1 MAVPPFHR
9 IIIHAG
15 HFCSRK
21 DFCNELLNFFRAE
34 IPLPEIVAAALRAGI
49 QHRVFRAAVMA
60 DHFILSKEIA
70 YQKIHRMAY
79 EIVEQ
84 NVNEKQIILAGI
96 KENGSVIATA
106 LYQVLKEIFKGEI
119 KIIEI
124 KIDKKDPKNISLSEK
139 INFDNKVILVVDD
152 VANSGKTLLYAL
164 RPFLDFYPKKIQTL
178 VLVERSY
185 KEFPV
190 SPDYVGLSVSTAST
204 EKIIVA
210 VSKREIER
218 ATLNAS

>member
-1 MAVPPFHR
+1 
-9 IIIHAG
+9 
-15 HFCSRK
+15 
-21 DFCNELLNFFRAE
+21 
-34 IPLPEIVAAALRAGI
+34 
-49 QHRVFRAAVMA
+49 MA

-106 LYQVLKEIFKGEI
+106 LYQFLKEIFKGEI

-210 VSKREIER
+210 VSKGKIER

>member
-1 MAVPPFHR
+1 
-9 IIIHAG
+9 
-15 HFCSRK
+15 
-21 DFCNELLNFFRAE
+21 
-34 IPLPEIVAAALRAGI
+34 
-49 QHRVFRAAVMA
+49 MA

-96 KENGSVIATA
+96 KQNGSVIATA
-106 LYQVLKEIFKGEI
+106 LYQFLKEIFKGEI

-139 INFDNKVILVVDD
+139 IDFDNKVILVVDD

-204 EKIIVA
+204 EKIIVE
-210 VSKREIER
+210 VSKGEIKR
-218 ATLNAS
+218 ATLNAT

>member
-1 MAVPPFHR
+1 MA
-9 IIIHAG
+9 G
-15 HFCSRK
+15 
-21 DFCNELLNFFRAE
+21 
-34 IPLPEIVAAALRAGI
+34 
-49 QHRVFRAAVMA
+49 
-60 DHFILSKEIA
+60 HFILSKEIA

-96 KENGSVIATA
+96 KQNGSVIATA
-106 LYQVLKEIFKGEI
+106 LYQFLKEIFKGEI

-210 VSKREIER
+210 VSKGEIER

>member
-1 MAVPPFHR
+1 MAR
-9 IIIHAG
+9 
-15 HFCSRK
+15 
-21 DFCNELLNFFRAE
+21 
-34 IPLPEIVAAALRAGI
+34 
-49 QHRVFRAAVMA
+49 
-60 DHFILSKEIA
+60 HFILSKEIA
-70 YQKIHRMAY
+70 YQKIRRMAY

-96 KENGSVIATA
+96 KENGSVIAKA
-106 LYQVLKEIFKGEI
+106 LYNFLKEIFKGEI

-124 KIDKKDPKNISLSEK
+124 KIDKKDPKNISLAEK

-164 RPFLDFYPKKIQTL
+164 RPFLNFYPKKIQTL

-204 EKIIVA
+204 EKIIVE
-210 VSKREIER
+210 VSKGEIER
-218 ATLNAS
+218 ATLSVS

>member
-1 MAVPPFHR
+1 MA
-9 IIIHAG
+9 
-15 HFCSRK
+15 S
-21 DFCNELLNFFRAE
+21 
-34 IPLPEIVAAALRAGI
+34 
-49 QHRVFRAAVMA
+49 
-60 DHFILSKEIA
+60 HFILSKEIA

-96 KENGSVIATA
+96 KQNGSVIAEA
-106 LYQVLKEIFKGEI
+106 LYQFLKEIFKGEI

-124 KIDKKDPKNISLSEK
+124 KIDKKDPKNISLSEE

-210 VSKREIER
+210 VSKGKIER